1 MNSSHK
7 AKTRVLIVDDEPAN
21 IKILSNLLAQEKDM
35 AAALM
40 PLEPD
45 LFAAAN
51 VAARPPDSLESSPH
65 SVGALPGSNLRS

>member
-1 MNSSHK
+1 MN
-7 AKTRVLIVDDEPAN
+7 TTAN
-21 IKILSNLLAQEKDM
+21 TPPGETEILSNLLDQEKDM

-51 VAARPPDSLESSPH
+51 VAARAPDSLESSPH
-65 SVGALPGSNLRS
+65 SVGAVPGSNLRP

>member
-1 MNSSHK
+1 MN
-7 AKTRVLIVDDEPAN
+7 TTAN
-21 IKILSNLLAQEKDM
+21 TPSGETEILSNLLAQEKDM

-40 PLEPD
+40 PLEPN

-65 SVGALPGSNLRS
+65 SEGHSRGVF